1 MQKLIGIRGH
11 RGAGKDSVAYLIG
24 CTLGFIDESERLEI
38 KSQEDYIKHFNIMYN
53 DAVKALV
60 DNKEQAF
67 GEFDWDR
74 VYFDSFG
81 DAPKVM
87 IQQLLGCEPKY
98 VWDEYWKDH
107 AVVNLRTFHIEEVDE
122 LPEDLIDPSTM
133 MSYCPSFLERSEDP
147 CKMSMRDFILYF
159 GQSVMQKYFGQDVWV
174 KSTAMNDK
182 MNEEYFEDGI
192 RIYTDIKA
200 PTELTYL
207 IDRHAVIINVER
219 RGYKKRGGLDL
230 LKDDTRWDYNVQIK
244 GNDLMSIKDDILKI
258 AENIYW
264 DNGKENS

>member
-207 IDRHAVIINVER
+207 IDKHAVIINVER

-264 DNGKENS
+264 DNGKENN